1 MNTLMKNILKSIES
15 LFIVSL
21 DLFKNSYDMLNEGD
35 EKSLENLLNK
45 PEDNFEFQKTLSQ
58 VLKDSSSREVVLN
71 GKNVN
76 ISI

>member
-45 PEDNFEFQKTLSQ
+45 PEDNFEFQKALSQ